1 MSKNKSLSMK
11 MLLTNKKNPTSSNIN
26 NTKSQKFI
34 KLRYLGKIV
43 PVPYDEFLSLKKKN
57 REKMKALKDTLIQI
71 IKTKKEIY
79 IKQNSYDKESLKKI
93 SIEREDEYRKIIVN
107 LQNEIRKEK
116 KYYIEDIYKSYEYIM
131 LVVKNIYESSNK
143 EIERR
148 INAIN
153 NQININLMNCEYKQN
168 KMLEKKIKENEDY
181 FRCMHS
187 STFQMLKIMSDFDAI
202 NQKINEYQEI
212 NYNYKKKLL
221 KEQIRNDYLEHLIK
235 QTKINIINTDNLL
248 SEYNNKINA
257 KTISNEYD
265 LSKYNTIFTLKE
277 KRNNPPN
284 LKSFSTQK
292 NIEIN
297 NSVNKKDDLLL
308 TIDVPNPHYRKRP
321 FSSGQ
326 RLKTGEI
333 NNNSTKRTNYSN
345 SNTFQ
350 SIFRLNS
357 SKGRPIDFKTNSHK
371 NIFNVKNKIFK
382 NNVSSKIL
390 KTNQNSYY
398 ITSETEEYKENKEY
412 SNSERNLISII
423 KQKIT
428 NLNIKKKEIIKKIN
442 ENLPNNELYISVVN
456 IIEKLRKDKNN
467 TIVDGIN
474 NKYIKDYMKAIPIQD
489 KIFRQNFLEI
499 LFNDKNIYES
509 IKNKTKE
516 KSNNLFNKNI
526 FNAEK
531 KNKKYQKFYI

>member
-11 MLLTNKKNPTSSNIN
+11 MLLTNNKNATSSNIN
-26 NTKSQKFI
+26 TKSQKLI
-34 KLRYLGKIV
+34 KLRYHGKKV
-43 PVPYDEFLSLKKKN
+43 SVPYDEFLTLKKKN
-57 REKMKALKDTLIQI
+57 REKMKALKDSLIQI

-93 SIEREDEYRKIIVN
+93 SIEREEEYRKIVVN

-116 KYYIEDIYKSYEYIM
+116 KYYIEDIYKSYEYM
-131 LVVKNIYESSNK
+131 MSVVKNIYENSNK
-143 EIERR
+143 EIEKR

-181 FRCMHS
+181 FRCMHN

-202 NQKINEYQEI
+202 NKKITELQEI

-221 KEQIRNDYLEHLIK
+221 KEQIRNEYLEYLIK
-235 QTKINIINTDNLL
+235 KIKIDINNTNNLL
-248 SEYNNKINA
+248 SEYNNKINI
-257 KTISNEYD
+257 KNISNDYN
-265 LSKYNTIFTLKE
+265 LSKYNTIFAFE
-277 KRNNPPN
+277 QKRNNPPN

-292 NIEIN
+292 NLKIN
-297 NSVNKKDDLLL
+297 NSVQKKNDLLL
-308 TIDVPNPHYRKRP
+308 TIDIPNPHTRKRP

-333 NNNSTKRTNYSN
+333 YNNSTKRTNYSN

-350 SIFRLNS
+350 SIFRINS
-357 SKGRPIDFKTNSHK
+357 SKGGTIDFKTNSHK
-371 NIFNVKNKIFK
+371 NIFNVKNKIFM

-398 ITSETEEYKENKEY
+398 ITSETEEYKENKQY
-412 SNSERNLISII
+412 DISEWNFITKIQQNI
-423 KQKIT
+423 K
-428 NLNIKKKEIIKKIN
+428 NLNIKKKEIIRKIN
-442 ENLPNNELYISVVN
+442 ENLPNNEIYMSVVN
-456 IIEKLRKDKNN
+456 IVEQLRKDKNN
-467 TIVDGIN
+467 KIVDGIN
-474 NKYIKDYMKAIPIQD
+474 NQYMKGYMKAIPIHD

-516 KSNNLFNKNI
+516 KSNSIFNKNI

-531 KNKKYQKFYI
+531 KNKSYKKLNI